1 MLIGAVFLSPMLL
14 DFYDHLT
21 FPSLMSLC
29 SHLSRLDRVRRDD
42 DQKNRGSK
50 KAQDAEQ
57 SLLSKATAP
66 VSLNGSGGNLKAMKG
81 EAAQAE
87 KDSNK
92 DVPST
97 LQIVGDNSAGYL
109 LKKSAKK
116 DEWSKRWFVLNE
128 RNNRV
133 SQQNNFSSTL

>member
-1 MLIGAVFLSPMLL
+1 MLIGAVFLSPML

-57 SLLSKATAP
+57 SLLSKVGFVAT
-66 VSLNGSGGNLKAMKG
+66 SLHIYS
-81 EAAQAE
+81 
-87 KDSNK
+87 
-92 DVPST
+92 
-97 LQIVGDNSAGYL
+97 
-109 LKKSAKK
+109 
-116 DEWSKRWFVLNE
+116 
-128 RNNRV
+128 
-133 SQQNNFSSTL
+133 